1 MIIVCSSDRLLH
13 VLEPLLC
20 SVSHSGDR
28 RQPRL
33 RGELVLRAWY
43 MVLRAAYQG
52 VLRVSLWVGGSTSEL
67 SGISRAVLEH
77 LFSLLIKPTHRTTT
91 CAHVLSP
98 LQPHPVGATPQVT
111 GE

>member
-1 MIIVCSSDRLLH
+1 
-13 VLEPLLC
+13 
-20 SVSHSGDR
+20 
-28 RQPRL
+28 
-33 RGELVLRAWY
+33 

>member
-1 MIIVCSSDRLLH
+1 MIIVYSSDRLLH

-33 RGELVLRAWY
+33 RGELDD

-67 SGISRAVLEH
+67 SGRYSSI
-77 LFSLLIKPTHRTTT
+77 
-91 CAHVLSP
+91 
-98 LQPHPVGATPQVT
+98 
-111 GE
+111 